1 MKNLE
6 DKTSRFISKNLIGL
20 KPKGTIECFLDDTSS
35 ISCKSSYSSGLLSR
49 SEQKFFENLSEK
61 DSSEFLNMVNE
72 LIQKSSNSTNG
83 SIRSCLINFNSIKF
97 EFSYY

>member
-1 MKNLE
+1 MKHIE
-6 DKTSRFISKNLIGL
+6 DKISRFISKNLNGL

-35 ISCKSSYSSGLLSR
+35 ISCKSTYSSGLLSR

-61 DSSEFLNMVNE
+61 DASEFLTMVNK
-72 LIQKSSNSTNG
+72 LIKKSSNNNNR

-97 EFSYY
+97 EFNYY